1 MSKPAVETK
10 PNIEV
15 CDGNKAVAHAVRLS
29 RPDVVAV
36 YPITPQSAVGEWL
49 SRWNDEGKL
58 NAEVVRVE
66 GENSSM
72 GVCCSASLTGGRVFT
87 GTSSWGLLFMMDGLH
102 YAAGYR
108 IPVVMTNANRETPG
122 IFTIGNSSQDMWSV
136 RDAGWIQVNVEDN
149 QEILDAVIMAYRIA
163 EDTDILLPMM
173 VCYDGFYL
181 SYRKDPLEI
190 PTQDD
195 VDNFL
200 APLTQSK
207 RNIVTP
213 DDPMVFGVPS
223 FFPKDQGEGCTEFRY
238 KHSAALERV
247 KDKIDAVDK
256 DFDAIFGRSYAG
268 QIEAYRTDDADIVL
282 VATGSVCGTAKV
294 VVDKMRNDG
303 VKVGLIK
310 VRLLR
315 PFPKEKIAKVLDGK
329 KGIGVIDR
337 SVCFGYHCGHLYME
351 LKSAIAFEGLPT
363 TIPTLNFIGGLANL
377 DITVE
382 QVETTINL
390 TSAASKGETVEEV
403 TWLPLEE

>member
-1 MSKPAVETK
+1 MSNPAAEVK
-10 PNIEV
+10 RDIEV
-15 CDGNKAVAHAVRLS
+15 CDGNKAVAYGAMLS

-58 NAEVVRVE
+58 DAEVVRVE

-87 GTSSWGLLFMMDGLH
+87 ATSSWGLLFMMDGLH
-102 YAAGYR
+102 YAAAYR

-122 IFTIGNSSQDMWSV
+122 IFTIGNSSQDMWAM
-136 RDAGWIQVNVEDN
+136 RDTGWIQLNVEYN
-149 QEILDAVIMAYRIA
+149 QEILDAVIMSFRIA
-163 EDTDILLPMM
+163 EDTDILLPVM

-181 SYRKDPLEI
+181 SYRKDPLEL
-190 PTQDD
+190 PPQDD
-195 VDNFL
+195 VDSFL
-200 APLTQSK
+200 APLKELK

-213 DDPMVFGVPS
+213 EDPMIFGVPS
-223 FFPKDQGEGCTEFRY
+223 FFPEDMGEGCTEFRY

-247 KDKIDAVDK
+247 KDKIDAVDR
-256 DFDAIFGRSYAG
+256 DFEEIFGRSYGG
-268 QIEAYRTDDADIVL
+268 QIEEYHTDDADIVL
-282 VATGSVCGTAKV
+282 MATGSVCGTAKV
-294 VVDKMRNDG
+294 VVDKMRGDG

-315 PFPKEKIAKVLDGK
+315 PFPKEKIVKALVGK

-337 SVCFGYHCGHLYME
+337 SICFGYHCGHLYME
-351 LKSAIAFEGLPT
+351 LKTAIAFGGLQT

-382 QVETTINL
+382 QIEKTIDL
-390 TSAASKGETVEEV
+390 TVAAVKGETVKEV
-403 TWLPLEE
+403 TWLPLE

>member
-49 SRWNDEGKL
+49 SRWNDEGTL

-190 PTQDD
+190 PAQDD
-195 VDNFL
+195 VDAFL
-200 APLTQSK
+200 APLKQSK
-207 RNIVTP
+207 RNI
-213 DDPMVFGVPS
+213 
-223 FFPKDQGEGCTEFRY
+223 
-238 KHSAALERV
+238 
-247 KDKIDAVDK
+247 DKIDTVDK
-256 DFDAIFGRSYAG
+256 DFEAIFGRSYAG

-294 VVDKMRNDG
+294 VVDKMRDDG

-315 PFPKEKIAKVLDGK
+315 PFPKEKIAKVLKGK

-351 LKSAIAFEGLPT
+351 LKSKRCEA
-363 TIPTLNFIGGLANL
+363 
-377 DITVE
+377 
-382 QVETTINL
+382 
-390 TSAASKGETVEEV
+390 
-403 TWLPLEE
+403 

>member
-1 MSKPAVETK
+1 
-10 PNIEV
+10 
-15 CDGNKAVAHAVRLS
+15 
-29 RPDVVAV
+29 
-36 YPITPQSAVGEWL
+36 
-49 SRWNDEGKL
+49 
-58 NAEVVRVE
+58 
-66 GENSSM
+66 
-72 GVCCSASLTGGRVFT
+72 
-87 GTSSWGLLFMMDGLH
+87 MDGLH

-190 PTQDD
+190 PAQND
-195 VDNFL
+195 VDTFL
-200 APLTQSK
+200 APLKQSK

-213 DDPMVFGVPS
+213 DDPMVFGIPS

-247 KDKIDAVDK
+247 KDKIDTVDK
-256 DFDAIFGRSYAG
+256 DFEAIFGRSYAG

-282 VATGSVCGTAKV
+282 VATGSVCGTTKV
-294 VVDKMRNDG
+294 VVDKMRQDG

-315 PFPKEKIAKVLDGK
+315 PFPKEKIAKVLEGK

-351 LKSAIAFEGLPT
+351 LKSAIALEGLPT

-390 TSAASKGETVEEV
+390 TLAASKGETVEEV
-403 TWLPLEE
+403 TWLSLEE

>member
-1 MSKPAVETK
+1 
-10 PNIEV
+10 
-15 CDGNKAVAHAVRLS
+15 
-29 RPDVVAV
+29 
-36 YPITPQSAVGEWL
+36 
-49 SRWNDEGKL
+49 
-58 NAEVVRVE
+58 
-66 GENSSM
+66 
-72 GVCCSASLTGGRVFT
+72 
-87 GTSSWGLLFMMDGLH
+87 MMDGLH

-190 PTQDD
+190 PAQND
-195 VDNFL
+195 VDTFL
-200 APLTQSK
+200 APLKQSK

-213 DDPMVFGVPS
+213 DDPMVFGIPS

-247 KDKIDAVDK
+247 KDKIDTVDK
-256 DFDAIFGRSYAG
+256 DFEAIFGRSYAG

-294 VVDKMRNDG
+294 VVDKMRDDG

-315 PFPKEKIAKVLDGK
+315 PFPREKIAKVLEGK

-351 LKSAIAFEGLPT
+351 LKSAIALEGLSN

-403 TWLPLEE
+403 TWLSLEE

>member
-15 CDGNKAVAHAVRLS
+15 CDGNKAVAHAVLLS

-58 NAEVVRVE
+58 DAEVVRVE

-87 GTSSWGLLFMMDGLH
+87 ATSSWGLLFMMDGLH

-136 RDAGWIQVNVEDN
+136 RDTGWAQLNVEDN
-149 QEILDAVIMAYRIA
+149 QEILDTVITAYRIA
-163 EDTDILLPMM
+163 EDTDILLPVM

-190 PTQDD
+190 PPQEN
-195 VDNFL
+195 VDAFL
-200 APLTQSK
+200 APLKKSK

-247 KDKIDAVDK
+247 KDKIDSVDK
-256 DFDAIFGRSYAG
+256 DFEDIFGRSYGG

-282 VATGSVCGTAKV
+282 VATGSVCGTAKD

-303 VKVGLIK
+303 VKVGLVK

-315 PFPKEKIAKVLDGK
+315 PFPKEKMAKVLEGK

-351 LKSAIAFEGLPT
+351 LKSAMAIQGLPT

-382 QVETTINL
+382 QIETTINL
-390 TSAASKGETVEEV
+390 TSAAVKGEKVEEV
-403 TWLPLEE
+403 TWLSLEE

>member
-1 MSKPAVETK
+1 MSNPALKTK
-10 PNIEV
+10 GNIEV
-15 CDGNKAVAHAVRLS
+15 CDGNKAVAYGVLLS
-29 RPDVVAV
+29 RPDVIAV

-58 NAEVVRVE
+58 DAEVVRVE

-87 GTSSWGLLFMMDGLH
+87 ATSSWGLLFMTDGLH

-122 IFTIGNSSQDMWSV
+122 IFTIGNSSQDMWSM
-136 RDAGWIQVNVEDN
+136 RDTGWVQLNVEDN

-163 EDTDILLPMM
+163 EDTDILLPVM

-181 SYRKDPLEI
+181 SYRKDPLEV
-190 PTQDD
+190 PAQDE
-195 VDNFL
+195 VDTFL
-200 APLTQSK
+200 SPLKASK
-207 RNIVTP
+207 RHIVTP

-223 FFPKDQGEGCTEFRY
+223 FFPEDQGEGCTEFRY
-238 KHSAALERV
+238 KHSTALERV
-247 KDKIDAVDK
+247 KDKIDVVDK
-256 DFDAIFGRSYAG
+256 DFEDIFGRSYGG
-268 QIEAYRTDDADIVL
+268 QIEAYRTDDADIIL

-294 VVDKMRNDG
+294 VIDKKRDDG
-303 VKVGLIK
+303 LKVGLIK

-315 PFPKEKIAKVLDGK
+315 PFPREKIAKALEGK

-351 LKSAIAFEGLPT
+351 LKTAISFGGLPT
-363 TIPTLNFIGGLANL
+363 TILTLNFIGGLANL

-382 QVETTINL
+382 QVEKTIDL
-390 TSAASKGETVEEV
+390 TVAAVRGETVKEV
-403 TWLPLEE
+403 TWLSLE